1 MKKAQIKGTI
11 QKAAVALVIVLMGC
25 NTYLLMSMGKKQ
37 KETEARLMAELE
49 KGRAETEK
57 ALAAQ
62 EEKIKETIALNES
75 NIRNGLSRIEKTII
89 VHGRLKS
96 GGGEQSSAG
105 KKDTEKELR
114 LLYDEA
120 FLEAR
125 EEEAYRLLKEEKYG
139 AAYKLYDEIV
149 EKDPERLLS
158 RYYRVYSLFYSNEMN
173 REKYD
178 YLLKEIEYLRG
189 KGMDEDSFKKIEA
202 FIERERGITNEGR

>member
-25 NTYLLMSMGKKQ
+25 NTYLLVSMGKKQ

-96 GGGEQSSAG
+96 GGGEQSSAD

>member
-62 EEKIKETIALNES
+62 EEKIKETIALNEV

-178 YLLKEIEYLRG
+178 
-189 KGMDEDSFKKIEA
+189 
-202 FIERERGITNEGR
+202 

>member
-25 NTYLLMSMGKKQ
+25 NTYLLVSMGKKQ

>member
-11 QKAAVALVIVLMGC
+11 QKATVALVIVLMGC
-25 NTYLLMSMGKKQ
+25 NTYLLVSMGKKQ

>member
-1 MKKAQIKGTI
+1 VKKAQIKGTI

-25 NTYLLMSMGKKQ
+25 NTYLLVSMGKKQ

-202 FIERERGITNEGR
+202 FIGRERGITNEGR

>member
-25 NTYLLMSMGKKQ
+25 NTYLLVSMGKKQ

-62 EEKIKETIALNES
+62 EEKIKETIALNEV

>member
-1 MKKAQIKGTI
+1 VKKAQIKGTI

-25 NTYLLMSMGKKQ
+25 NTYLLVSMGKKQ

-62 EEKIKETIALNES
+62 EEKIKETIALNEV

>member
-25 NTYLLMSMGKKQ
+25 NTYLLVSMGKKQ

-202 FIERERGITNEGR
+202 FIGRERGITNEGR

>member
-25 NTYLLMSMGKKQ
+25 NTYLLVSMGKKQ

-96 GGGEQSSAG
+96 GGDEQSSAG

>member
-1 MKKAQIKGTI
+1 M
-11 QKAAVALVIVLMGC
+11 
-25 NTYLLMSMGKKQ
+25 
-37 KETEARLMAELE
+37 
-49 KGRAETEK
+49 
-57 ALAAQ
+57 
-62 EEKIKETIALNES
+62 
-75 NIRNGLSRIEKTII
+75 
-89 VHGRLKS
+89 
-96 GGGEQSSAG
+96 
-105 KKDTEKELR
+105 
-114 LLYDEA
+114 YDEA

>member
-202 FIERERGITNEGR
+202 FIGRERGITNEGR